1 MATQIMSNQAKREHL
16 VETAQR
22 LFSKHGY
29 HGTGIDM
36 ILKESGVAKKT
47 LYYHFQSKEELI
59 VEVLRRYDEQFS
71 LMVDS
76 KVKQMADGPRGRLL
90 AIFDVA
96 QEWFSDKNF
105 YGCMFINAIGEY
117 SNTDSSIRDACK
129 GFKER
134 MRQYME
140 CFCIEAGSG
149 QPKELS
155 EQLALLLEGSIV
167 TAQVSQKPNAAEIAK
182 KTAKLL
188 LNESGQR

>member
-1 MATQIMSNQAKREHL
+1 MSNQAKREHL

-76 KVKQMADGPRGRLL
+76 KVKQLAESPRADSWPSLMLHKSGFR
-90 AIFDVA
+90 IKISTDVC
-96 QEWFSDKNF
+96 S
-105 YGCMFINAIGEY
+105 
-117 SNTDSSIRDACK
+117 
-129 GFKER
+129 
-134 MRQYME
+134 
-140 CFCIEAGSG
+140 
-149 QPKELS
+149 
-155 EQLALLLEGSIV
+155 
-167 TAQVSQKPNAAEIAK
+167 
-182 KTAKLL
+182 
-188 LNESGQR
+188 